1 MAFTHSLTVR
11 WRDCDMYQHVNN
23 AVYLT
28 YFEEARGHYWRAL
41 RGEHFAGYDFIIA
54 EITCTY
60 RAPAT
65 LGELLAIEVTVEA
78 VGTKSFTLG
87 YRVSGPD
94 GRLIA
99 TGRSVQV
106 AYDHAAGR
114 SLPLADEV
122 RALLEAS
129 QEELA

>member
-1 MAFTHSLTVR
+1 MPFTHTLTVR

-41 RGEHFAGYDFIIA
+41 RGERFEGFDFIIA

-60 RAPAT
+60 RSPAK
-65 LGELLAIEVTVEA
+65 LAEALVIRVAVEA
-78 VGTKSFTLG
+78 VGTKSFTLA
-87 YRVSGPD
+87 YAIEGPD
-94 GRLIA
+94 GRLVA

-106 AYDHAAGR
+106 VYDHAEGR
-114 SLPLADEV
+114 SLPLDPAV
-122 RALLEAS
+122 RALLEADVG
-129 QEELA
+129 